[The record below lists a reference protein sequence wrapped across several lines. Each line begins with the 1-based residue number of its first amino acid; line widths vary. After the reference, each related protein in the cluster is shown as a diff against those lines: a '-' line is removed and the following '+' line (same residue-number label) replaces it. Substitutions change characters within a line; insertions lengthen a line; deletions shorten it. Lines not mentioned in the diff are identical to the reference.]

1 MEKRKELDQ
10 ILLEIYEDLTKSH
23 WLAKEKLNKYNQDCP
38 QISRFLL
45 FDEKL
50 ATERRLIED
59 ISLPCRLILE
69 HLTTFVGNLEQT
81 IGYKV
86 GKYQVGRALLNSF
99 QIKEW
104 GNIVLNLGNV
114 QLTWRDEEYKYL
126 FYPDKVILRSCDRNK
141 PEIHLNFS
149 FYFKY
154 SHVLDRFTDVQEHP
168 QVEYWHEDLNL

>member
-1 MEKRKELDQ
+1 MDKRKELDQ
-10 ILLEIYEDLTKSH
+10 ILLEIYEDLTRNH
-23 WLAKEKLNKYNQDCP
+23 WLAKEKLNKYNQNCP

-45 FDEKL
+45 FEEKL
-50 ATERRLIED
+50 ATERRLIEE

-69 HLTTFVGNLEQT
+69 HLTTFEGNLEQT
-81 IGYKV
+81 IGYKI
-86 GKYQVGRALLNSF
+86 GNYQAGRALLNSF

-104 GNIVLNLGNV
+104 GNIVLNLGHV

-126 FYPDKVILRSCDRNK
+126 FYPDKVVLRAFDINK

-154 SHVLDRFTDVQEHP
+154 SHVLEKFQDVKEHP